1 MQSFARL
8 SQNRF
13 FFLKRIITFFIGFA
27 DILFV
32 LKNVFC
38 SQNRFT
44 SLDLCFFISLW
55 LQPKEC
61 ISWVK
66 MIIIVIIF
74 RPIIFW
80 SIWIIFFWS
89 ICITLIIIIC
99 IWSITIIIC
108 ITTILKDTGIIQSNN
123 NSIHGYINRLSLWSR
138 NLKYNM
144 MKYLNDF

>member
-1 MQSFARL
+1 MQSFARPC
-8 SQNRF
+8 QNR
-13 FFLKRIITFFIGFA
+13 FFLKRIFYSHYWLRRYF
-27 DILFV
+27 FV

-38 SQNRFT
+38 PQNRFT
-44 SLDLCFFISLW
+44 SLDLCTFISLW
-55 LQPKEC
+55 LQPKES

-66 MIIIVIIF
+66 MIIIMMIF

-123 NSIHGYINRLSLWSR
+123 NSIHGYINRLPLWSR

-144 MKYLNDF
+144 KYLNDF